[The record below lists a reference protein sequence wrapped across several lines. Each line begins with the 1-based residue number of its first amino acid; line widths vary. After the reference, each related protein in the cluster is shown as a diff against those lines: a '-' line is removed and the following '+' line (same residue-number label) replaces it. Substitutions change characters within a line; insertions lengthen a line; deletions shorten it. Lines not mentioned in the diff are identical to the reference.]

1 MMSALRIF
9 IGQNSYMY
17 IYDKQKKK
25 NYLVIE
31 IVCTFISAVKK
42 NYFDVQFSL
51 IAYRAF
57 IIYYC
62 ACFVEQYKVWH
73 VIICQI
79 YYIEQK

>member
-1 MMSALRIF
+1 MSALRVF

-42 NYFDVQFSL
+42 NYINYKLRFSL
-51 IAYRAF
+51 NN
-57 IIYYC
+57 IIEKYQFRY
-62 ACFVEQYKVWH
+62 
-73 VIICQI
+73 
-79 YYIEQK
+79 